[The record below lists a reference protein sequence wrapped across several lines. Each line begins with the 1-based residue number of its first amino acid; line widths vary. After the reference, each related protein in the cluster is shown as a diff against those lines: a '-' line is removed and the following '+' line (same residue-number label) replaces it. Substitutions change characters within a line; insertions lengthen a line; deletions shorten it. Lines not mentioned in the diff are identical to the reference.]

1 MPWQC
6 QVLLLLPSDMASAPS
21 TGFDGDGDRIVT
33 YARFSGPKLRG
44 LRIRPPYRLIYR
56 TKRGRHNH
64 VASVARSPDLT
75 SGNSKMQRQC
85 STMKS
90 FKGLVREDSSLN
102 WPTPCCGD
110 SLATTARTSTA
121 HRHPATRPKARLLRL
136 LVVLSFVFLC
146 WDFLIFV
153 EREMCGSSCSR
164 AYEAYEFLLDLNM
177 NSCVQCS

>member
-21 TGFDGDGDRIVT
+21 TGFDGDGDRIGT

-44 LRIRPPYRLIYR
+44 LRIWPQYYLIYR

-75 SGNSKMQRQC
+75 SGNGKTQRQC

-90 FKGLVREDSSLN
+90 FKGLTGFGR
-102 WPTPCCGD
+102 G
-110 SLATTARTSTA
+110 A
-121 HRHPATRPKARLLRL
+121 PKKAFGGAL
-136 LVVLSFVFLC
+136 
-146 WDFLIFV
+146 
-153 EREMCGSSCSR
+153 GKK
-164 AYEAYEFLLDLNM
+164 EAPRNP
-177 NSCVQCS
+177 